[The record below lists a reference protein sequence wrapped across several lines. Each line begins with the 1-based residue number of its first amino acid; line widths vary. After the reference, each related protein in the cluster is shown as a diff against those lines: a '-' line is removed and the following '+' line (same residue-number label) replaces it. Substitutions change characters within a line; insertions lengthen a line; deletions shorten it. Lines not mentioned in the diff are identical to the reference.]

1 MQKDLAARWRIK
13 SWYVCRF
20 NMIQPCIPKASSKL
34 SSLIIWLFFV
44 RAVSAMISYVRC
56 FNPESKYQRSSFD
69 TSLTEACDCDDTI
82 EFTVF
87 WLDALLNW
95 FVYVCLCV
103 CVFDFLGGGC
113 WDATL
118 GFRYIT
124 DIIVADR
131 LLVLVVNEQ
140 HQQPGQVRCARHS
153 IGHCRGP
160 YDSCSFRRRGG
171 GKWWE
176 VGHRRHSKPSISNR
190 EPTMLWAGRCPWNWV
205 QHLLSDC
212 LAGQRLLISR
222 AALSMEWNGS
232 GSLKTLEN
240 P

>member
-1 MQKDLAARWRIK
+1 MHFSTD
-13 SWYVCRF
+13 SCMCV
-20 NMIQPCIPKASSKL
+20 
-34 SSLIIWLFFV
+34 
-44 RAVSAMISYVRC
+44 
-56 FNPESKYQRSSFD
+56 
-69 TSLTEACDCDDTI
+69 
-82 EFTVF
+82 
-87 WLDALLNW
+87 
-95 FVYVCLCV
+95 CV

-171 GKWWE
+171 GTWWE